1 MDIDKIIESFNAK
14 PHPFNMEHLIEAEKT
29 FFNTYQPEKALIIY
43 GSLAPNAPNHWVVEP
58 IHGNWE
64 QGIVRGRLEK
74 IGWGADLGYFAFRH
88 VRSEEQENIKSYILF
103 SDELVNHWAR
113 LDKFEGDEYRRI
125 LAKYELNNGQ
135 IGVGSIY
142 AANYKI

>member
-1 MDIDKIIESFNAK
+1 LFGGFYNIQV
-14 PHPFNMEHLIEAEKT
+14 LW
-29 FFNTYQPEKALIIY
+29 Q
-43 GSLAPNAPNHWVVEP
+43 
-58 IHGNWE
+58 
-64 QGIVRGRLEK
+64 
-74 IGWGADLGYFAFRH
+74 
-88 VRSEEQENIKSYILF
+88 SEDQENIKSYILF

-113 LDKFEGDEYRRI
+113 LDEFEGSEYRRI